1 MIELLFNITHRATD
15 YKIINFNF
23 NSHKHCHFMY
33 YTAREKDINLPILN
47 CMYIIAMYTKY
58 VCKVQLINIKKSH
71 NTLIMEIYG
80 ILL

>member
-1 MIELLFNITHRATD
+1 
-15 YKIINFNF
+15 
-23 NSHKHCHFMY
+23 MY